1 MTVQFLSGNVNENT
15 AFQKLQLDN
24 TNAILEIVV
33 FQLSFANHPN
43 EVDLRKEWRQYD
55 YENRKFRAAIK
66 NCKTGEKDVDCNV
79 VDYIGNEDDFNQ
91 AIERSNTKEIELNY
105 DDLRRNDVVE
115 RSGF

>member
-1 MTVQFLSGNVNENT
+1 M
-15 AFQKLQLDN
+15 
-24 TNAILEIVV
+24 

-55 YENRKFRAAIK
+55 YENRKFKAAIR
-66 NCKTGEKDVDCNV
+66 NCNTGKKDIDCDV
-79 VDYIGNEDDFNQ
+79 KDYIGNEDDFNEVV
-91 AIERSNTKEIELNY
+91 ERSNTDHIELNY